1 MQVTECRMR
10 TAEMQIIDV
19 QYKRPKWNFA
29 DLFTEP
35 VNAVT
40 ARRLIGR
47 LNGYSDFTVAIENE
61 GK

>member
-1 MQVTECRMR
+1 MIVDNAIEPGCGS
-10 TAEMQIIDV
+10 
-19 QYKRPKWNFA
+19 KWNLV

-35 VNAVT
+35 VDAVT

-61 GK
+61 RK